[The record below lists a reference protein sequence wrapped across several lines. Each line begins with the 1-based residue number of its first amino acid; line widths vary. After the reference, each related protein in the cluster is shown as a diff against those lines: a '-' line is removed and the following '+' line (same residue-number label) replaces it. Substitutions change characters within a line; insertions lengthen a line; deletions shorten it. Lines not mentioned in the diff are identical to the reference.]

1 METAHG
7 YFASA
12 WNLAN
17 KIFSPQNS
25 YLHEEDSVIGWLY
38 RARSIIG
45 AFMLVAIGV
54 RYHHPASDLMT
65 PFAPVLGGVNT
76 AMLLA
81 LAMVV
86 PGAIVVVLFTHRRKR
101 TDTCRQI
108 SSNLGSLIACHH
120 IRDRR

>member
-1 METAHG
+1 MKTAHV

-12 WNLAN
+12 WNLVN

-54 RYHHPASDLMT
+54 RYHHPASDLLA
-65 PFAPVLGGVNT
+65 PFAPVLGGVDK

-81 LAMVV
+81 LALVV

-101 TDTCRQI
+101 TEACRQMRYP
-108 SSNLGSLIACHH
+108 LVRQPHFTV
-120 IRDRR
+120 